1 MTTYTIATF
10 HGKLIAT
17 VPDGQELEPAIKREE
32 EASGVEFDR
41 QDVYTYSGMTLTD
54 EALDGDA
61 VFWSGHKAG
70 SATDE
75 TGRTYHYAV
84 RRALADNERERLK
97 PKPIETAPTD
107 DEHRILLLF
116 CPKQGGWHSGCFH
129 RGRWR
134 AKIDIEIELFP
145 ALWLEAPPDPP
156 GVDETSDREGSI
168 PLTFSSG
175 V

>member
-1 MTTYTIATF
+1 MTSYTIATF

-32 EASGVEFDR
+32 EASGVEFNR
-41 QDVYTYSGMTLTD
+41 EDVYSYSGMTLTD
-54 EALDGDA
+54 ETLDDDA

-84 RRALADNERERLK
+84 RRTPANDEFERLK

-107 DEHRILLLF
+107 DERRIFLLF
-116 CPKQGGWHSGCFH
+116 CPKQGGWHSGCFYK
-129 RGRWR
+129 GRWC
-134 AKIDIEIELFP
+134 ANIDIEIELFP
-145 ALWLEAPPDPP
+145 ALWLDPPPDPP
-156 GVDETSDREGSI
+156 GSTKCPTRRKRGGLY
-168 PLTFSSG
+168 PK
-175 V
+175 

>member
-1 MTTYTIATF
+1 MT
-10 HGKLIAT
+10 
-17 VPDGQELEPAIKREE
+17 D
-32 EASGVEFDR
+32 
-41 QDVYTYSGMTLTD
+41 
-54 EALDGDA
+54 DA

-84 RRALADNERERLK
+84 RRTPANDELERLK

-107 DEHRILLLF
+107 DEQRILLLF

-129 RGRWR
+129 KGRWC
-134 AKIDIEIELFP
+134 ANIDIEIELFP
-145 ALWLEAPPDPP
+145 ALWLDPPPDPP
-156 GVDETSDREGSI
+156 GVDEMSDREGSI